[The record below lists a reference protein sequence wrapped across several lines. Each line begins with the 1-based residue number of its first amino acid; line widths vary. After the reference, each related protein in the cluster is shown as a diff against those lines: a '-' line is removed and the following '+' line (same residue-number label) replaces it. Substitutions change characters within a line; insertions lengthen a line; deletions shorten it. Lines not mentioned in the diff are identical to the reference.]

1 MNPVA
6 RIAHRSGTAGQGG
19 WSLLEMLIAIVV
31 VGLGIMVFMRMQSR
45 SSGISRANAN
55 LQRASQLIE
64 RHVESMRVRIA
75 RDASAWPPKD
85 TTYFDPNFQNIKLVR
100 IVGGAVSPKDGVM
113 LTTVR
118 KIDLTVSWGTRTLDT
133 MRVTTY
139 VSKSL

>member
-1 MNPVA
+1 
-6 RIAHRSGTAGQGG
+6 
-19 WSLLEMLIAIVV
+19 MLIAIVV